1 MKQRFSFFSKDA
13 FSDLA
18 LESTELLRAEDGRQI
33 PGVRVTEE
41 SRDGVHVTRVT
52 VLTPEAGQLM
62 NKPVGN
68 YITIE
73 APGLRKRN
81 RDLQQQVGEA
91 LADELSALLR
101 DQKFAFK
108 FPQSFLVVGLGTWR
122 ATADSLGPKVVS
134 RLLVTRHLKQYVP
147 SELINQLRS
156 VSAIAPGVLGL
167 TGIETGEI
175 IRGIVEKTGPEAVI
189 AIDSLSA
196 RSVDR
201 IITTVQLADTG
212 IHPGSGVGNKRVG
225 LTFETLGI
233 PVIAIGVPTVVHA
246 VTIADNTL
254 EAVADRLGTHRELR
268 EALDAL
274 QTEDRRQII
283 EEAVAEKL
291 GDLVVTPKEIDNYI
305 SDIAQLIAGAL
316 NVAFHPGIDISEFTK
331 YIE

>member
-1 MKQRFSFFSKDA
+1 MKQRFVHFSKGV

-18 LESTELLRAEDGRQI
+18 VESTELLRAEAEREI

-41 SRDGVHVTRVT
+41 SKDGIHVTRVA
-52 VLTPEAGQLM
+52 VLTPEAERLM
-62 NKPVGN
+62 QKPVGN

-81 RDLQQQVGEA
+81 RDLQQQVGEI
-91 LADELSALLR
+91 LAGEVSSLLR
-101 DQKFAFK
+101 SQKFAFR
-108 FPQSFLVVGLGTWR
+108 FPESFLVVGLGNWR
-122 ATADSLGPKVVS
+122 ATADSLGPKVIS

-147 SELINQLRS
+147 SELTNQLRS

-175 IRGIVEKTGPEAVI
+175 IRGIVEKTGPQAIV

-225 LTFETLGI
+225 LTFDTLGV

-254 EAVADRLGTHRELR
+254 EAVADRLEMHKELK
-268 EALDAL
+268 EALEAL
-274 QTEDRRQII
+274 QTEDRRHII
-283 EEAVAEKL
+283 KEAVTEKL

-305 SDIAQLIAGAL
+305 GDMAQLIAGAL

-331 YIE
+331 YLE

>member
-1 MKQRFSFFSKDA
+1 MTDRFSYFSRNA
-13 FSDLA
+13 YSDLA
-18 LESTELLRAEDGRQI
+18 LESTELLRGEARCEI

-41 SRDGVHVTRVT
+41 SRDGVHITRVVVQT
-52 VLTPEAGQLM
+52 LEGATLLG
-62 NKPVGN
+62 KPVGN
-68 YITIE
+68 YVTIE

-81 RDLQQQVGEA
+81 RDLQQQVGEV
-91 LADELSALLR
+91 LAGELSALLR

-108 FPQSFLVVGLGTWR
+108 FPHSFLVVGLGNWR

-175 IRGIVEKTGPEAVI
+175 IRGIVEKTRPEAVI

-225 LTFETLGI
+225 LTFETLGV
-233 PVIAIGVPTVVHA
+233 PVVAIGVPTVVHA

-254 EAVADRLGTHRELR
+254 EAVAERLGTCGDLH

-283 EEAVAEKL
+283 EQTVTEKL
-291 GDLVVTPKEIDNYI
+291 GDLVVTPKEIDNYAT
-305 SDIAQLIAGAL
+305 DMAHLIAGAL
-316 NVAFHPGIDISEFTK
+316 NVAFHPGIDTSEFTK